1 MAGYRMIAGGLVVMA
16 LFSGAAAAQRPGFG
30 ERLRELR
37 AARQQASADV
47 DGATRQTLMF
57 AGRERSYALLDAHKG
72 GTPAPLV
79 IVLHGGGGNGSTMLP
94 RWADKARSEGLVVAA
109 PDGVGRMQGMGTWNA
124 GGCCGEAMTSGLD
137 DVAFV
142 NAVVDDIT
150 RKGGIDTRRIYVAGF
165 SNGGMLTH
173 RFAIAHGDRI
183 AAAAV
188 VSGAMFGDEKPAATP
203 VPMLI
208 MHGRKDNVVGYDG
221 GMSPTS
227 FIARAQSAPFLPVE
241 RTVAFWRDAD
251 GCRAAPAVTTGG
263 DVTGARSL
271 GCSGGSE
278 VLFYSLASAGHG
290 WPGDTRSR
298 GMLGNDPYTQINAT
312 EVIWD
317 FFKVH
322 RR

>member
-1 MAGYRMIAGGLVVMA
+1 
-16 LFSGAAAAQRPGFG
+16 
-30 ERLRELR
+30 
-37 AARQQASADV
+37 
-47 DGATRQTLMF
+47 
-57 AGRERSYALLDAHKG
+57 
-72 GTPAPLV
+72 V
-79 IVLHGGGGNGSTMLP
+79 IVLHGGGGNGGTMLP

-227 FIARAQSAPFLPVE
+227 FVARAQSAPFLPVE

-263 DVTGARSL
+263 DDQRAILRMLRWIGSAVLQPGKRRSWLAGRYPQPGDARERSLHADQCHRGDLGFLQGSPALGSGPVTGAIEASKWRTYRAERRAAKTGRLCKRLSVRMEPFGRPRDL
-271 GCSGGSE
+271 AKMAQRCVGG
-278 VLFYSLASAGHG
+278 
-290 WPGDTRSR
+290 T
-298 GMLGNDPYTQINAT
+298 
-312 EVIWD
+312 
-317 FFKVH
+317 
-322 RR
+322 